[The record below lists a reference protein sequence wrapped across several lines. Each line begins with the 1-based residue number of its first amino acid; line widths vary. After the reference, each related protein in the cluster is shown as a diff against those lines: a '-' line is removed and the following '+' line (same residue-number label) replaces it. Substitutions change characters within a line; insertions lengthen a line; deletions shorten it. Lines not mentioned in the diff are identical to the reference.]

1 MSSPSLPAASTM
13 PLGTV
18 LVLAAAS
25 SQASRETRFDS
36 RIGLERGYREFDSAT
51 SPPTAMRGLR
61 SWPHAAYPI
70 PKPAV
75 RISISELLIT
85 LLPTLYLL
93 GRGLVAFEQ
102 SPHRMTTTFG
112 AAAHSCSLK

>member
-18 LVLAAAS
+18 LALAAAS
-25 SQASRETRFDS
+25 SQASRETQFDS

-70 PKPAV
+70 PRPAV

-85 LLPTLYLL
+85 VLPSFYLL
-93 GRGLVAFEQ
+93 GRGLVVLRE
-102 SPHRMTTTFG
+102 SPQRMHNGIG
-112 AAAHSCSLK
+112 A